1 MKKFFNLLTN
11 LTIIAGI
18 LIISYPVVS
27 QIYYNYQTKQEVKDF
42 DSSAQKLTSEDVT
55 ERIKLATA
63 YNRSLQNLTITDPY
77 TKEENAK
84 GQAEYARMLT
94 VHEKIGRISIP
105 KIDVDLPI
113 YAGSSEEVLQKGV
126 GHLEGTSLP
135 IGGQNT
141 HTVLTAH
148 TGLPNNRLFTD
159 LDKMK
164 VGDKFFIQNIAE
176 TLAYEVDSITVIEPT
191 QFDSLN
197 IVPDKD
203 YVTLLTC
210 TPYMINSHRL
220 LVRGHRIPYKPSEEK
235 VKNPISHISIP
246 PLYLVVFA
254 ILFLIFIILAW
265 NKWKSKK
272 A

>member
-1 MKKFFNLLTN
+1 
-11 LTIIAGI
+11 
-18 LIISYPVVS
+18 
-27 QIYYNYQTKQEVKDF
+27 
-42 DSSAQKLTSEDVT
+42 
-55 ERIKLATA
+55 
-63 YNRSLQNLTITDPY
+63 
-77 TKEENAK
+77 
-84 GQAEYARMLT
+84 
-94 VHEKIGRISIP
+94 
-105 KIDVDLPI
+105 
-113 YAGSSEEVLQKGV
+113 
-126 GHLEGTSLP
+126 
-135 IGGQNT
+135 
-141 HTVLTAH
+141 
-148 TGLPNNRLFTD
+148 D